1 MAKRS
6 LAAGFRQRKDGRY
19 ESRFTVNGKR
29 YSVYADTLKEC
40 KAKDAELRER
50 IKAGS
55 YVSNRNITLDQYY
68 EEWKAA
74 RQGTIKGNTALNIEC
89 RYRKHISPAMGSR
102 KMVDIEK
109 REIVRLQK
117 ELAQKVK
124 ATTVNITIVQLK
136 SIFNDAVVDGI
147 ITKSPAAGVKAL
159 KVEGMSATETYHRAL
174 TLEEQNLFME
184 NVKQE
189 WLYEL
194 IALLLCTGMRLGEAT
209 ALTWSDIDYINNVIH
224 VTKTISR
231 SATGEYITDTP
242 KSKTSIR
249 DIPLNDSIKRVL
261 KSQKEKLSL
270 VHGNVIPLS
279 QAVFEGVYGGMVH
292 NSSANKAIR
301 DTLKRINAE
310 EEKIEHFS
318 AHALRDTFATR
329 YIEQGGSAQVLKTI
343 LGHASL
349 SMTMDLY
356 SHVLPNTKQEE
367 MNSINIAL

>member
-279 QAVFEGVYGGMVH
+279 QAVLKGYMEVWYIIPVQIKL
-292 NSSANKAIR
+292 SEIR
-301 DTLKRINAE
+301 LKELMR
-310 EEKIEHFS
+310 
-318 AHALRDTFATR
+318 RR
-329 YIEQGGSAQVLKTI
+329 RR
-343 LGHASL
+343 
-349 SMTMDLY
+349 
-356 SHVLPNTKQEE
+356 
-367 MNSINIAL
+367 